1 MIFLITE
8 KKTDILFLPELKQTH
23 TERSTCAIINIKNRE
38 ENEYEEKE
46 YVNVF
51 FDSGLYIVFC
61 ITGTGKNN
69 RGFQGNEQKD
79 VFGGI

>member
-1 MIFLITE
+1 M
-8 KKTDILFLPELKQTH
+8 KK
-23 TERSTCAIINIKNRE
+23 KNMLMC
-38 ENEYEEKE
+38 
-46 YVNVF
+46 F

>member
-1 MIFLITE
+1 MTLFRTLI
-8 KKTDILFLPELKQTH
+8 ILK
-23 TERSTCAIINIKNRE
+23 CNIKNRE

-51 FDSGLYIVFC
+51 FNSGLYIVFS